1 VVSDTQSQKNQETS
15 TLSATGSAPPDQ
27 DGLVKTTGDLLQSEH
42 TTEAI
47 ARRLAA
53 AKSHSYLGD
62 FVLGAVDGA
71 VTTFAIVAG
80 AAGAGLSNG
89 IVLVLGLANVLAD
102 GFSMAAGNFLRA
114 RSDQQVL
121 QRFRLM
127 EETHIER
134 IPDGEREEI
143 RQIFQG
149 KGFSGEMLE
158 RVVQVIT
165 EDRQRW
171 VNTMLTDEWGLQLQP
186 PSPWRAAL
194 ATLSA
199 FVLAGL
205 VPLAPTVVLMHG
217 RANQSFAVSAILTG
231 ATFFAV
237 GIVRGR
243 VVDQRPLASGLET
256 FLIGGSAALVAFLVG
271 WLLQGLAAH

>member
-1 VVSDTQSQKNQETS
+1 MKEISDS
-15 TLSATGSAPPDQ
+15 
-27 DGLVKTTGDLLQSEH
+27 LQRDH
-42 TTEAI
+42 TAEAI
-47 ARRLAA
+47 AQRLGA
-53 AKSHSYLGD
+53 AKNHSYVGD

-89 IVLVLGLANVLAD
+89 VVLVLGLANVLAD

-121 QRFRLM
+121 QRFRVQ

-134 IPDGEREEI
+134 VPDGEREEI
-143 RQIFQG
+143 RQIFRA
-149 KGFSGEMLE
+149 KGFDGEILE

-165 EDRQRW
+165 DDRQRW

-186 PSPWRAAL
+186 PSPWRASL

-205 VPLAPTVVLMHG
+205 VPLAPIVIHMNR
-217 RANQSFAVSAILTG
+217 RADEVFAVSAILTG
-231 ATFFAV
+231 ATFFAI
-237 GIVRGR
+237 GIARGR
-243 VVDQRPLASGLET
+243 VADRRPLAAGLET
-256 FLIGGSAALVAFLVG
+256 FLVGGSAAFVAFLVG
-271 WLLQGLAAH
+271 WLLQGLATH

>member
-1 VVSDTQSQKNQETS
+1 VKATSDF
-15 TLSATGSAPPDQ
+15 
-27 DGLVKTTGDLLQSEH
+27 LQSEH
-42 TTEAI
+42 TTDAI

-121 QRFRLM
+121 QRIRLL

-143 RQIFQG
+143 RQIFRG
-149 KGFSGEMLE
+149 KGFDGEMLE
-158 RVVQVIT
+158 RIVKVIT
-165 EDRQRW
+165 DDRQRW

-205 VPLAPTVVLMHG
+205 VPLAPMVVLMHG
-217 RANQSFAVSAILTG
+217 QAEESFAISAILTG
-231 ATFFAV
+231 ATFFAI

-243 VVDQRPLASGLET
+243 VVDQRPLASGFET
-256 FLIGGSAALVAFLVG
+256 LLIGGSAAFVAFFVG
-271 WLLQGLAAH
+271 WLLQGLATR

>member
-1 VVSDTQSQKNQETS
+1 MKAIGDVLQHDHTS
-15 TLSATGSAPPDQ
+15 
-27 DGLVKTTGDLLQSEH
+27 
-42 TTEAI
+42 EAI

-89 IVLVLGLANVLAD
+89 VVLVLGLANVLAD

-121 QRFRLM
+121 QRFRLL
-127 EETHIER
+127 EEAHIEH
-134 IPDGEREEI
+134 IPEGEREEV
-143 RQIFQG
+143 RQIFRG
-149 KGFSGEMLE
+149 KGFDGEMLE
-158 RVVQVIT
+158 QIVKVIT
-165 EDRQRW
+165 DDRQQW

-186 PSPWRAAL
+186 PSPWRAAW
-194 ATLSA
+194 ATLIA

-205 VPLAPTVVLMHG
+205 VPLAPVFVLID
-217 RANQSFAVSAILTG
+217 RQASDSFAISTVLTG
-231 ATFFAV
+231 ATFFAI
-237 GIVRGR
+237 GIARGR
-243 VVDQRPLASGLET
+243 VVDRRPLASGIET
-256 FLIGGSAALVAFLVG
+256 LLIGGSAALVAFVVG
-271 WLLQGLAAH
+271 WLLRGFATH